1 MNSDDL
7 KGILKGGSNEAP
19 QKPADQKTAKF
30 DELNVLATFHP
41 EGKTYGHMIIDEPKT
56 PFVFEDELPKK
67 LDTAELMEKLR
78 LTSQSATPC
87 FGIEQDSDDSSDDE
101 DFPESVEEKVRRI
114 EFERR
119 RKLHY
124 KEYFSVPLAR
134 RLIAEEFG
142 DMFPSEPTCKCEP
155 SSGVDETGPTRAT
168 HDTVMEEEHQLLDP
182 EQPSSHSLAHAE
194 SNDGGY
200 RIDPE
205 PVLDPSHPCYQQL
218 TAQTNRPLTAETDE
232 ALHIASLGY
241 MRSVPSMG
249 EEFSD
254 GKQVRVPNA
263 SYVAGPKGKPT
274 KSPSA
279 GTL

>member
-1 MNSDDL
+1 MIMSSNIAL
-7 KGILKGGSNEAP
+7 GCAGILRENSEKHFPRQKPVAYSSRTSSCKAALVAKQYRISDSTITIYFTSGSNEAP
-19 QKPADQKTAKF
+19 RKLAGQKTAKF

-56 PFVFEDELPKK
+56 PFVFEDDLPKK
-67 LDTAELMEKLR
+67 LDTAELME
-78 LTSQSATPC
+78 
-87 FGIEQDSDDSSDDE
+87 QDSDE
-101 DFPESVEEKVRRI
+101 EEKLRRI

-142 DMFPSEPTCKCEP
+142 DMFPSEPTCTSEP

-168 HDTVMEEEHQLLDP
+168 RDSVMEEEHQLLDP

-218 TAQTNRPLTAETDE
+218 TAQTNRPPTAETDE
-232 ALHIASLGY
+232 ALHVSSLG
-241 MRSVPSMG
+241 
-249 EEFSD
+249 
-254 GKQVRVPNA
+254 
-263 SYVAGPKGKPT
+263 
-274 KSPSA
+274 
-279 GTL
+279 

>member
-1 MNSDDL
+1 MLGAALCSYMDMS
-7 KGILKGGSNEAP
+7 GSNEAP
-19 QKPADQKTAKF
+19 RKLAGQKTAKF

-56 PFVFEDELPKK
+56 PFVFEDDLPKK

-78 LTSQSATPC
+78 ITSQSATPC
-87 FGIEQDSDDSSDDE
+87 FGMEQDSDE
-101 DFPESVEEKVRRI
+101 EEKLRRI

-142 DMFPSEPTCKCEP
+142 DMFPSEPTCTTEP

-168 HDTVMEEEHQLLDP
+168 RDSVMEEEHQLLDP

-194 SNDGGY
+194 YNDGGY

-218 TAQTNRPLTAETDE
+218 TAQTNRPPTAETDE

-263 SYVAGPKGKPT
+263 SYVAGPKGKPK